1 MTITEKILHNIE
13 TIASD
18 LALTLETM
26 REIPGMYDDNADDA
40 VKLCSA
46 LPERIRSG
54 TLRIAVVGA
63 IKSGKTTFVNAW
75 LKDDLLKRGAGV
87 VTSIVTRV
95 RKGESLKARIF
106 LKSWDE
112 INREIEQA
120 LLLFPEKNRPG
131 TGDVPGFDLRRE
143 KDRTFLSAFNQ
154 EIFSSISVTEAGI
167 RPESV
172 TITRAVDGF
181 EAVKDL
187 VKADRSSLEF
197 SGSHFEEHKRF
208 TGDDAVAFFVR
219 DVELEVTSKGLD
231 PKIEI
236 ADCQGSDS
244 TNPVHM
250 AQIQDYLTSA
260 NMIIYLISSRS
271 GLRQAD
277 INFLRLIRTMGL
289 MENIVFVVNADLNE
303 HENLDDLLGV
313 EARIKRELTYIKKDP
328 ELYTFSS
335 LYNLFTRAKATLSR
349 KSRTTLG
356 FWNEYPEFVEY
367 TTAMTEG
374 FNQRLARR
382 LDTEGFYLAVANPM
396 ERVRQIAAN
405 AEQRL
410 SLFTDLLSSDLS
422 KAVTAMDKLKEMLER
437 TRKLEAIMDN
447 SMEGA
452 AEVLEKEIKA
462 GAETLFDPKKGT
474 LAKAVTRF
482 IQGYGTDLSRYETH
496 LMEQGFE
503 NTLYLMFQEFKAS
516 LDTFMT
522 QTVSAEIVGFSRD
535 QEHAIESYF
544 KALYRSY
551 NINPCEISMEFASIA
566 DQMPETAL
574 FKEAATDPIDIRSI
588 LGILGLSLP
597 KAEFATRYSARIR
610 FDSMARFG
618 FITLAEI
625 LARVMKKRAPR
636 SGPVALKAAEARIKR
651 EALRSVLG
659 HLSDHRDAVTN
670 DYLIPLARAISRDF
684 RDKLLARFKVCDV
697 EIETIEGLVASD
709 KESKDAQ
716 SLTLKAMEAKLEDV
730 VQRIATLPIHYLN

>member
-1 MTITEKILHNIE
+1 MTINEKILDNIE

-26 REIPGMYDDNADDA
+26 RDIPGMYDDNADDA
-40 VKLCSA
+40 VKFCCA

-95 RKGESLKARIF
+95 RKGDGLKARIF

-120 LLLFPEKNRPG
+120 LFLFPEKSRPA
-131 TGDVPGFDLRRE
+131 TGDGSGFDLRRE
-143 KDRTFLSAFNQ
+143 KDRAFLSAFNQ
-154 EIFSSISVTEAGI
+154 EIFSDISVTEDGI

-172 TITRAVDGF
+172 TITRAVDGY
-181 EAVKDL
+181 ETVKDL

-197 SGSHFEEHKRF
+197 SGSRFEEHKRF

-219 DVELEVTSKGLD
+219 DVALEVTSGGLD
-231 PKIEI
+231 PKVEI

-250 AQIQDYLTSA
+250 AQIQDYLASA

-289 MENIVFVVNADLNE
+289 MENIVFVVNADMNE
-303 HENLDDLLGV
+303 HENLEDLQGV

-335 LYNLFTRAKATLSR
+335 LYNLFSRDGATLNR
-349 KSRTTLG
+349 KSRTSLELWNG
-356 FWNEYPEFVEY
+356 FPEFVEY
-367 TTAMTEG
+367 TAAMTG
-374 FNQRLARR
+374 DFNQRLTQR

-396 ERVRQIAAN
+396 ERVRQITVN
-405 AEQRL
+405 SRQRL
-410 SLFTDLLSSDLS
+410 SLFKDLLSSDLS
-422 KAVTAMDKLKEMLER
+422 KAVTAMDMLKEMLER

-452 AEVLEKEIKA
+452 VEVLEKEIRA
-462 GAETLFDPKKGT
+462 GADTLFNPDQGSVAG
-474 LAKAVTRF
+474 LVIRF
-482 IQGYGTDLSRYETH
+482 IQGYGTDLSRYETT
-496 LMEQGFE
+496 LREQGFE
-503 NTLYLMFQEFKAS
+503 NTLYLMFQEFKGA

-522 QTVSAEIVGFSRD
+522 QTVSPEITGFARE
-535 QEHAIESYF
+535 QEQAIESYF

-551 NINPCEISMEFASIA
+551 DINPSEISMEFASMVE
-566 DQMPETAL
+566 QMPETAL
-574 FKEAATDPIDIRSI
+574 FTEPVSDPIDIRSI
-588 LGILGLSLP
+588 RGILGLSLP
-597 KAEFATRYSARIR
+597 KAGFATRYSARIR
-610 FDSMARFG
+610 FNSMARFG
-618 FITLAEI
+618 FFTLAEL
-625 LARVMKKRAPR
+625 LARLLKKRSLR
-636 SGPVALKAAEARIKR
+636 SGPVALNAAEARIKK

-659 HLSDHRDAVTN
+659 HLSDYSDTVTN

-697 EIETIEGLVASD
+697 EIETIEGLVASGR
-709 KESKDAQ
+709 ESKNAQ
-716 SLTLKAMEAKLEDV
+716 SNTLEAMETKLEDV
-730 VQRIATLPIHYLN
+730 AQRIATLPIHYLN